1 MRQQMIK
8 LLETMTRNTYSV
20 FLQYYAR
27 TTSNY
32 YKLLSIILVSGNT
45 LHDSIFHATMEIS
58 QGFIPTK

>member
-20 FLQYYAR
+20 LLQYYAR
-27 TTSNY
+27 TTSN

>member
-27 TTSNY
+27 ITSN